1 MLAPAASFTEAIL
14 AIHILAVVVAF
25 GVTFSYPVLALV
37 GSRERRA
44 MPTLH
49 RAQRSISRLVINPG
63 LGVILLAGIYLA
75 SEEHQW
81 SAFYVQWG
89 IAAVIVL
96 GAAEGA
102 LIIPREARLAQ
113 AATRD
118 VAAAGEGEVVW
129 SEEYNRLFRQTGV
142 IGAGADLI
150 VVLTIFFMALHL
162 GGS

>member
-1 MLAPAASFTEAIL
+1 MLSLAASFSQAIL

-37 GSRERRA
+37 GNRERRA
-44 MPTLH
+44 MPTMH
-49 RAQRSISRLVINPG
+49 RAQRAISRIVINPG

-75 SEEHQW
+75 STEHQW

-102 LIIPREARLAQ
+102 LIIPREARLAEV
-113 AATRD
+113 ATRD
-118 VAAAGEGEVVW
+118 VAAAGEDEVVW
-129 SEEYNRLFRQTGV
+129 SDEYNGLFRQTGV
-142 IGAGADLI
+142 TARPW
-150 VVLTIFFMALHL
+150 T
-162 GGS
+162 